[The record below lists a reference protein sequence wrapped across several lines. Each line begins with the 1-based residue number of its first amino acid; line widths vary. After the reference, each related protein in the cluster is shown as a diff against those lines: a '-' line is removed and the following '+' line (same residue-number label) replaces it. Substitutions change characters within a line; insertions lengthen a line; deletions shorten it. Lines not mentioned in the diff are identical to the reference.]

1 MNNDKCQLVAWTEGG
16 NVKMSLDLIK
26 EMSQEYL
33 ERIKSLESTV
43 YKRHKAGEEVPFI
56 LAQLR
61 AGGVRKLSERVR
73 PYIPGAQAVHRSLKC
88 LHFRQ

>member
-43 YKRHKAGEEVPFI
+43 Y
-56 LAQLR
+56 
-61 AGGVRKLSERVR
+61 
-73 PYIPGAQAVHRSLKC
+73 
-88 LHFRQ
+88 

>member
-43 YKRHKAGEEVPFI
+43 YKRHKAG
-56 LAQLR
+56 
-61 AGGVRKLSERVR
+61 
-73 PYIPGAQAVHRSLKC
+73 
-88 LHFRQ
+88 

>member
-26 EMSQEYL
+26 EMAEEYL

-56 LAQLR
+56 LA
-61 AGGVRKLSERVR
+61 LSFAR
-73 PYIPGAQAVHRSLKC
+73 RSTET
-88 LHFRQ
+88 F